1 MSGAEQ
7 AASELLRS
15 RGVDVDG
22 QRRGRQNGD
31 DSARNIFFFIENQG
45 HRADPVAVSEQYRS
59 LRSWVE
65 NALDMYKGELVSV
78 LYPLLVHSFL
88 DLVEQGHQEAAESF
102 LRRFGSEFQDR
113 GHRDELIA
121 LSSVSLPE
129 HIGQNEVARLF
140 RENRYQLQF
149 SAYGW
154 QLLVS
159 FLRDSGGFFFLRI
172 LNEHTRVQIET
183 VGTDPLADAAGV
195 TVDAKATDGFVGA
208 NERTSLLRIP
218 VQWGLLR
225 ESDYVTEDTEID
237 IDRAYLERMARERD
251 AERAVADTTGSTA
264 AAETKPGPAPS
275 GKTPGS
281 ERDKASTGRKS
292 GARAAAMS
300 SRGAD
305 GTGKTSDASGGF
317 LDMSQSIPVPRIW
330 RSSGMLP
337 SLEDLR
343 KRVQVSANALPS
355 VLFYT
360 LLNSHGLVNAMDISN
375 DGSLLVTGCDDSVL
389 RLYKVRQE
397 LQNTS
402 ESDKDRGTNLSGEI
416 PSLSVSQV
424 LVGHAG
430 PVYAVHTSADGRY
443 CISSSED
450 GTVRLWDLQLG
461 TDLVAY
467 PCHESPIWDVRFAPL
482 GRYFVTASHDR
493 TARLFCTDR
502 LSPLRLFAGH
512 MTDVDCVSWH
522 PNCNY
527 VATGSSDRS
536 CRLWDCRTGDCTR
549 IFLGHRAPLT
559 ALAFSPNG
567 RLLATADFNGTIL
580 LNDIAEGRL
589 LKRFSEHT
597 DAVWCLDFS
606 QGDGSILASGAGDNS
621 IRLWPV
627 LTNTL
632 DASGSSVDAVHD
644 SSSLRVMRTKSTPVL
659 GLRFSWRNLLLAGG
673 SFRALT

>member
-1 MSGAEQ
+1 
-7 AASELLRS
+7 
-15 RGVDVDG
+15 
-22 QRRGRQNGD
+22 
-31 DSARNIFFFIENQG
+31 
-45 HRADPVAVSEQYRS
+45 
-59 LRSWVE
+59 
-65 NALDMYKGELVSV
+65 
-78 LYPLLVHSFL
+78 
-88 DLVEQGHQEAAESF
+88 
-102 LRRFGSEFQDR
+102 
-113 GHRDELIA
+113 
-121 LSSVSLPE
+121 
-129 HIGQNEVARLF
+129 
-140 RENRYQLQF
+140 
-149 SAYGW
+149 
-154 QLLVS
+154 
-159 FLRDSGGFFFLRI
+159 
-172 LNEHTRVQIET
+172 
-183 VGTDPLADAAGV
+183 
-195 TVDAKATDGFVGA
+195 
-208 NERTSLLRIP
+208 
-218 VQWGLLR
+218 
-225 ESDYVTEDTEID
+225 
-237 IDRAYLERMARERD
+237 
-251 AERAVADTTGSTA
+251 
-264 AAETKPGPAPS
+264 
-275 GKTPGS
+275 
-281 ERDKASTGRKS
+281 
-292 GARAAAMS
+292 
-300 SRGAD
+300 
-305 GTGKTSDASGGF
+305 
-317 LDMSQSIPVPRIW
+317 
-330 RSSGMLP
+330 
-337 SLEDLR
+337 
-343 KRVQVSANALPS
+343 